1 MIRKLTPFLLSMALL
16 FWSSTQAQIQNC
28 GLAAGSGGSLSSTEL
43 TVCNDGTL
51 WGPPTLSGYTAG
63 LEITEYVFQNPS
75 NILFT
80 DDSTLSG
87 PEIIEI
93 NTTGIFDPQAAGLLE
108 GESFVVTAVSYNL
121 SDLQSFTDILLTGSF
136 LFTSCCTW
144 ASSLG
149 GAGDV
154 CSVYNAVGINSGSDI
169 QGLEDVLLYIN
180 GFGGPSIVSNVL
192 FSLDETNASAGLPCA
207 DSPPL
212 PICYASSDDLTIDVV
227 CAPAGCSSATPPTGL
242 SSTAGA
248 SAVDLNWDPL
258 SGSVGCQ
265 VAAEQIPSGP
275 SPSQNVLGTEVSST
289 SIPNSLLGAGTTWRW
304 RLRCA
309 CTITPTIDATGFS
322 PWDTFTVSTLRE
334 AEVLELTDLK
344 LFPNPASEMVY
355 VEAQLGLQVVEILD
369 IQGRLLSSE
378 SYEGWSNRVAVS
390 LEGLPAG
397 FYQIRATGDR
407 GVQSASLIIE

>member
-1 MIRKLTPFLLSMALL
+1 
-16 FWSSTQAQIQNC
+16 
-28 GLAAGSGGSLSSTEL
+28 
-43 TVCNDGTL
+43 
-51 WGPPTLSGYTAG
+51 
-63 LEITEYVFQNPS
+63 
-75 NILFT
+75 
-80 DDSTLSG
+80 
-87 PEIIEI
+87 
-93 NTTGIFDPQAAGLLE
+93 
-108 GESFVVTAVSYNL
+108 
-121 SDLQSFTDILLTGSF
+121 
-136 LFTSCCTW
+136 
-144 ASSLG
+144 
-149 GAGDV
+149 
-154 CSVYNAVGINSGSDI
+154 
-169 QGLEDVLLYIN
+169 
-180 GFGGPSIVSNVL
+180 
-192 FSLDETNASAGLPCA
+192 
-207 DSPPL
+207 
-212 PICYASSDDLTIDVV
+212 
-227 CAPAGCSSATPPTGL
+227 
-242 SSTAGA
+242 
-248 SAVDLNWDPL
+248 VDLNWDPL